1 MKRENTRCRL
11 YVRDTRLAWIRG
23 KELFQ
28 PRVDFKSILC
38 LFIRIFIRM
47 ERLISIRRLS
57 ILWFLQISSDFAYSR
72 LHDSCK
78 LAYDASFYKW
88 YNALKIDL
96 VLTGFF
102 RSCFPTKMFCYCFIY
117 NRKYMKQNLTW
128 KCKHV
133 IRVVRRLY
141 MAGVLN
147 VLVSIFKWRF
157 VKMYFIYKFLANRY
171 ESFDTI
177 VIYTFGVNMI
187 IWNFVNKFNYFF
199 TIEIID
205 TL

>member
-38 LFIRIFIRM
+38 LLIRM

-133 IRVVRRLY
+133 IRVVYGRC
-141 MAGVLN
+141 
-147 VLVSIFKWRF
+147 
-157 VKMYFIYKFLANRY
+157 VKCVGFNIQMTIREMYFIYKFLANRY
-171 ESFDTI
+171 ESFDCY
-177 VIYTFGVNMI
+177 IY
-187 IWNFVNKFNYFF
+187 IWCKYDNLKFR
-199 TIEIID
+199 E
-205 TL
+205 

>member
-38 LFIRIFIRM
+38 LLIRM

-102 RSCFPTKMFCYCFIY
+102 RAFQQKCFVIVLFITE
-117 NRKYMKQNLTW
+117 NIWSKTW
-128 KCKHV
+128 HE
-133 IRVVRRLY
+133 
-141 MAGVLN
+141 N
-147 VLVSIFKWRF
+147 
-157 VKMYFIYKFLANRY
+157 
-171 ESFDTI
+171 
-177 VIYTFGVNMI
+177 VNMLFVLFAGC
-187 IWNFVNKFNYFF
+187 IWQVC
-199 TIEIID
+199 
-205 TL
+205 

>member
-38 LFIRIFIRM
+38 LFIRM

-157 VKMYFIYKFLANRY
+157 VKCILFINFSLIVTNP
-171 ESFDTI
+171 SI

-199 TIEIID
+199 TIEIVD